1 MVFNWFGILFKLIMN
16 TVPALH
22 DHSGELDLLH
32 GKEPSL
38 TEDGGF
44 NEESLLIAPM
54 EMWLAVAPDSSL
66 ISSPVCSPQYFTWNS
81 LKM

>member
-1 MVFNWFGILFKLIMN
+1 MN

-54 EMWLAVAPDSSL
+54 EMWLTVAPDSSL
-66 ISSPVCSPQYFTWNS
+66 ISSPVCSPQYFT
-81 LKM
+81 